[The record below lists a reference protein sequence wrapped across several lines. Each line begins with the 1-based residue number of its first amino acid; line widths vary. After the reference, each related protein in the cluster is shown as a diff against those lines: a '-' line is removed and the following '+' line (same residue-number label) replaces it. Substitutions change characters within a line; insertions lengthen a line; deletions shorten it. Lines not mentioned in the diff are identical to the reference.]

1 LTSEHQGCTCTDYPR
16 HPELAQTM
24 VLANH
29 HIALSGMVFSPDWM
43 EGLIRDIHC
52 GTIPKAMLLL
62 CLQEQRFAWS
72 DFPVL
77 SQVCHQLQLKTII
90 LEALQ
95 QWGVEEAFSKL
106 AAQTSQ
112 QEQSYYMYQVK
123 YRVQCIRCELFVARA
138 YSCMN
143 TLLQRQPSSHNPEE
157 DLANKMVSCLKIMQ
171 SYLVT
176 GPDTSL
182 SQSRKQQEGNTTT
195 ATTTAQPDSHSHHQ
209 YRKHDT
215 FEWWEG
221 ILRHWRLSWMSWKW
235 LNLCI
240 ELWRNGVL

>member
-1 LTSEHQGCTCTDYPR
+1 MISRYFEHSSTSEHQGCTCTDYPR

-29 HIALSGMVFSPDWM
+29 HIALSGMVYSPDWM

-62 CLQEQRFAWS
+62 CLQEQRFARS

-95 QWGVEEAFSKL
+95 QWGMEEAFPKL
-106 AAQTSQ
+106 AAQNSQ
-112 QEQSYYMYQVK
+112 QEQSYYMHQVK
-123 YRVQCIRCELFVARA
+123 YRVQCIRCEIFVARA

-143 TLLQRQPSSHNPEE
+143 TLLQRQPSSQ
-157 DLANKMVSCLKIMQ
+157 ANKMVSCLKIMQ
-171 SYLVT
+171 SHLVT
-176 GPDTSL
+176 GPDTLS
-182 SQSRKQQEGNTTT
+182 SQSRKQ
-195 ATTTAQPDSHSHHQ
+195 
-209 YRKHDT
+209 
-215 FEWWEG
+215 
-221 ILRHWRLSWMSWKW
+221 
-235 LNLCI
+235 
-240 ELWRNGVL
+240 